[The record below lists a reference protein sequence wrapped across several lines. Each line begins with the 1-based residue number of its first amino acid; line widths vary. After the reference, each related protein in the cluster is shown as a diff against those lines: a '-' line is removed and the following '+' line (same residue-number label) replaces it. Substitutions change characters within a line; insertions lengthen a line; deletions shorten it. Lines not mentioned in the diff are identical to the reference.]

1 MRLEKGWG
9 EVGEMGRVGRKGGKD
24 VGINGEE
31 GVDIKGRL
39 RDGVLF
45 IYFPQHLSTKPLG
58 K

>member
-39 RDGVLF
+39 RDRGWSSF
-45 IYFPQHLSTKPLG
+45 YIFSTAPIN
-58 K
+58 